1 MFSCNVL
8 FEIAWAGSF
17 VTTDIT
23 CKANTLVNKLDM
35 SLQNSLLSCLVVT
48 LITLMFHTG
57 MDYLRMHVSLGLPL
71 CYPDIHIDRSSA

>member
-23 CKANTLVNKLDM
+23 CKANTLVNKLDV
-35 SLQNSLLSCLVVT
+35 SVQNSFLSCLVVT
-48 LITLMFHTG
+48 LITLMFHAG
-57 MDYLRMHVSLGLPL
+57 MDYLRMSF
-71 CYPDIHIDRSSA
+71 